1 MKDETFPFVDTNIL
15 VYAFDKSEPEKNR
28 KASRLLQQCFQGETM
43 LAVSTQILSEF
54 FVTVTKKI
62 PKPLNCNDAKQIVQ
76 KIVEFRGF
84 AVLEVKPGTM
94 VSAMSTCNETKA
106 HYWDALIAE
115 TMKENKVFTILTENT
130 EDFKRI
136 NEIKAVNP
144 LQ

>member
-1 MKDETFPFVDTNIL
+1 MKDETPFVDTNIL

-62 PKPLNCNDAKQIVQ
+62 PKPMACEDAKQIVQ
-76 KIVEFRGF
+76 KIIEFGGF
-84 AVLEVKPGTM
+84 VVLGIKPGTV
-94 VSAMSTCNETKA
+94 VSAISTCSETKA
-106 HYWDALIAE
+106 HYWDTLIAE
-115 TMKENKVFTILTENT
+115 TMKENKMFTILTENM
-130 EDFKRI
+130 EDFKKI
-136 NEIKAVNP
+136 KEIKAVNP